1 MWHRPLGAVEW
12 APDGEGF
19 LFMRTIQAAT
29 SNADIWWAAVDGTPQ
44 PFIVTESNERNPR
57 FSPNDR
63 WVAYVSDQTGAP
75 TLIIRNRPSGA
86 SS

>member
-1 MWHRPLGAVEW
+1 MWHRPVGAVEW

-57 FSPNDR
+57 FSR
-63 WVAYVSDQTGAP
+63 MAGGSRMCP
-75 TLIIRNRPSGA
+75 TRRVLPP
-86 SS
+86 